1 MKKVKRKKSL
11 REASYNL
18 GRGVVE
24 REIIDVPI
32 PSQKLPMWLR
42 LKAKEFAKQYGV
54 SADQYLEGI
63 RTGKYEMPEN
73 PYKPTSGGTPMPNIS
88 GLTPEEPPGCP
99 PCTIERAKEIETR
112 RIAASVVRGAAAPPP
127 MRPRLGGGKQ
137 QQEEEDPLSQVP
149 SDIPAELKTFALE
162 FKDITNKTKLANVM
176 KKLTDESNK
185 FEGLALVT
193 PELFNKKIDGK
204 PINMDFIADLVLGD
218 KKAIESLFKT
228 IVIPAKN
235 TRLFNSMVSL
245 IGVSKIK
252 KFFSSDEEY
261 KSFLKTLNENKG
273 YIKLAD
279 ILF

>member
-24 REIIDVPI
+24 KEIIPPQKVPI
-32 PSQKLPMWLR
+32 WVR
-42 LKAKEFAKQYGV
+42 AKAKEFAKRYGV
-54 SADQYLEGI
+54 SAEQYLQGI
-63 RTGKYEMPEN
+63 RSGEYEIPEN
-73 PYKPTSGGTPMPNIS
+73 PYKATSGGPPMPNIP

-99 PCTIERAKEIETR
+99 PCTIERARELETKK
-112 RIAASVVRGAAAPPP
+112 AASVVRGAAAPPP
-127 MRPRLGGGKQ
+127 MRPRLSGGKP
-137 QQEEEDPLSQVP
+137 QEEPSPLSQVP
-149 SDIPAELKTFALE
+149 SDIPAELKAFALE
-162 FKDITNKTKLANVM
+162 FKDITDKTKLANVM
-176 KKLTDESNK
+176 KTLAKDSDK
-185 FEGLALVT
+185 FGGLALVN
-193 PELFNKKIDGK
+193 PELLDKKIDGK
-204 PINMDFIADLVLGD
+204 PIDMDFIADLVLGD
-218 KKAIESLFKT
+218 EKAIESLFKT

-235 TRLFNSMVSL
+235 ARLFNSMVSL
-245 IGVSKIK
+245 IGVGKIK